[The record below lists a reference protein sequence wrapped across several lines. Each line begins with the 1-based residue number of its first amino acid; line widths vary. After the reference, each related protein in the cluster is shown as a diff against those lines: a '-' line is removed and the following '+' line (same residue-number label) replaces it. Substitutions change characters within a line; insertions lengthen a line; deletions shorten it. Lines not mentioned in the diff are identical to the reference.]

1 MRLVSAVLLVFAS
14 LSSVAA
20 TIVHGQTVT
29 ADRGSVCLRRSPN
42 SPCQLLTHT
51 GLDREPDLSA
61 DGKEVVFVR
70 GTPHDSVE
78 GPTGPEEAT
87 ELWIVDVA
95 TGETRRLLRGGALTN
110 SNGVPVAHFTSP
122 QFSPTGRIYIL
133 SMAAVVSDVVY
144 SLDPTTGTAQQV
156 CAGNSLRVVKRG
168 SYAGALLVEQHRYF
182 VGGGSYDW
190 VYLIGPDG
198 KEIGTLG
205 DQSEPG
211 FANRLAEVLG
221 ADP

>member
-1 MRLVSAVLLVFAS
+1 M
-14 LSSVAA
+14 
-20 TIVHGQTVT
+20 
-29 ADRGSVCLRRSPN
+29 
-42 SPCQLLTHT
+42 
-51 GLDREPDLSA
+51 
-61 DGKEVVFVR
+61 
-70 GTPHDSVE
+70 
-78 GPTGPEEAT
+78 
-87 ELWIVDVA
+87 
-95 TGETRRLLRGGALTN
+95 
-110 SNGVPVAHFTSP
+110 
-122 QFSPTGRIYIL
+122 
-133 SMAAVVSDVVY
+133 
-144 SLDPTTGTAQQV
+144 
-156 CAGNSLRVVKRG
+156 KRG